1 MLRALP
7 GFGSGWQPAARV
19 QVVASAAAASGLLHG
34 GSRMTSSDA
43 ATENPFGSLVTDLP
57 KPGGGTYGKYYSL
70 PKLNDP
76 RVGKFSCYI
85 LMVAKQSNLLLVDD
99 HLLSFMRIGFQLYP
113 GRICLHF

>member
-1 MLRALP
+1 VLRALP

-19 QVVASAAAASGLLHG
+19 VASAAAASGLLNS
-34 GSRMTSSDA
+34 GSRMTSSHA

-57 KPGGGTYGKYYSL
+57 KPGEGTYGKYYSL

-85 LMVAKQSNLLLVDD
+85 LTVAKQSNLLLIND